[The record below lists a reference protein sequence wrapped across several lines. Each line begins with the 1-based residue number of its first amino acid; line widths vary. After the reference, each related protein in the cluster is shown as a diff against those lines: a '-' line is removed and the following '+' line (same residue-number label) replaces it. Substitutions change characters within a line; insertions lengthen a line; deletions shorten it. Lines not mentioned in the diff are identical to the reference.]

1 MKQIF
6 LIVICLIMAA
16 CSNDSDYGIISEPIN
31 ANASVIG
38 GVSIEEIADFAPN
51 SQAVSSASYHDMCND
66 IIING
71 WSGISA
77 KAIFVNNGYRPIELD
92 AGRIYCIASCN
103 IQTFTCSAIYDANY
117 KKIVSR
123 HITVAPHSSVTV
135 YITFAS
141 VLSNANDGDDIE
153 LTFWALNEQGKPIIG
168 LQSYGGDKSIIYRN
182 EHNL

>member
-6 LIVICLIMAA
+6 LIVICLLMVA
-16 CSNDSDYGIISEPIN
+16 CSNDADYGIISEPIN

-38 GVSIEEIADFAPN
+38 GISIEEIADFAPN
-51 SQAVSSASYHDMCND
+51 SQAASSALYHDICND

-77 KAIFVNNGYRPIELD
+77 KAAFVNNGYRPIELD
-92 AGRIYCIASCN
+92 AGSIYSTASCS
-103 IQTFTCSAIYDANY
+103 IQTFTCSAIYDVNY

-123 HITVAPHSSVTV
+123 HITIAPHSLVTV
-135 YITFAS
+135 YITFADI
-141 VLSNANDGDDIE
+141 LSNANDGDDIE

-168 LQSYGGDKSIIYRN
+168 IQSYGGDKSIIYRN

>member
-1 MKQIF
+1 MKQIL

-16 CSNDSDYGIISEPIN
+16 CSNDADYSIVSEPIN
-31 ANASVIG
+31 ANTSVIG

-51 SQAVSSASYHDMCND
+51 SQAVSSASYHDICND

-92 AGRIYCIASCN
+92 AGRIYCTASCN
-103 IQTFTCSAIYDANY
+103 IQTFTCSAIYDVNY

-123 HITVAPHSSVTV
+123 HITIAPHSSVTV
-135 YITFAS
+135 YTTFANI
-141 VLSNANDGDDIE
+141 LSNANDGDDIE

-168 LQSYGGDKSIIYRN
+168 IQSYGGDKSIIYRN

>member
-6 LIVICLIMAA
+6 SVVICLIMAA
-16 CSNDSDYGIISEPIN
+16 CSNDANYDIISEAIN
-31 ANASVIG
+31 ANVSVIG

-51 SQAVSSASYHDMCND
+51 SQAVSSASYHDICND

-92 AGRIYCIASCN
+92 AGRIYCTASCS
-103 IQTFTCSAIYDANY
+103 IQTFACSAIYNVNY
-117 KKIVSR
+117 QKIASR
-123 HITVAPHSSVTV
+123 HIAIEPHSSATV
-135 YITFAS
+135 YITFANI
-141 VLSNANDGDDIE
+141 LSNANNGDDIE
-153 LTFWALNEQGKPIIG
+153 LTFWALNEQGMPAIG
-168 LQSYGGDKSIIYRN
+168 LQSYRGDKSIIYRN

>member
-1 MKQIF
+1 
-6 LIVICLIMAA
+6 MAA
-16 CSNDSDYGIISEPIN
+16 CSNDADYSIVSEPIN
-31 ANASVIG
+31 ANTSVIG

-51 SQAVSSASYHDMCND
+51 SQAVSSASYHDICND

-92 AGRIYCIASCN
+92 AGRIYCTASCN
-103 IQTFTCSAIYDANY
+103 IQTFTCSAIYDVNY

-123 HITVAPHSSVTV
+123 HITIAPHSSVTV
-135 YITFAS
+135 YTTFANI
-141 VLSNANDGDDIE
+141 LSNANDEDDIE

-168 LQSYGGDKSIIYRN
+168 IQSYGGDKSIIYRN